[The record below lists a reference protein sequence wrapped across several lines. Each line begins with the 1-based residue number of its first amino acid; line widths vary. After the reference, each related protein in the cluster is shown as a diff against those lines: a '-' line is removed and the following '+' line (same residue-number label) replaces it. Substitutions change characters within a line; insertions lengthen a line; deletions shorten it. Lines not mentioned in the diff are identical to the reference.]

1 MPGRGVAAKSY
12 DASRMISRS
21 LLHAYAF
28 VAPFAFALFWVAAAV
43 VHVAFAVAVFRPAST
58 RRVEGGSHVF
68 VGPELW
74 TLAALVSGP
83 VAVVTYWLLHCSR
96 LAGSEEPLA
105 PPPA

>member
-1 MPGRGVAAKSY
+1 
-12 DASRMISRS
+12 MISRS
-21 LLHAYAF
+21 LIQAYTF
-28 VAPFAFALFWVAAAV
+28 VVPFAFALFWVAAAV
-43 VHVAFAVAVFRPAST
+43 VHVAFAVYRHASPL
-58 RRVEGGSHVF
+58 RASRGRLVF